1 MWNIKEIKNSAKE
14 MLKNNLWTLLFLSMY
29 AYKNREEIKKAA
41 KPTLVPTLEPST
53 SVTENQLPAELTD
66 LNSFQLL
73 VDFQHAL
80 SKDYVPANLATPYLN
95 STTDVIQV
103 NAEAGEMAKQMKA
116 AAESEGISLTVT
128 SGYMNYKEIEERA
141 MDIISM
147 NGEEYAKANGFL
159 AGYNEHQTGLALDF
173 TDDPTNINNTV
184 AFKDTPAGQ
193 WLFAHAHEYGFI
205 QRYPEGKES
214 ITGVN
219 FEPWHYRYVGVDV
232 ANAIYNKGVE
242 LNDPNYTF
250 EEYYNIEK

>member
-1 MWNIKEIKNSAKE
+1 
-14 MLKNNLWTLLFLSMY
+14 
-29 AYKNREEIKKAA
+29 
-41 KPTLVPTLEPST
+41 
-53 SVTENQLPAELTD
+53 
-66 LNSFQLL
+66 
-73 VDFQHAL
+73 
-80 SKDYVPANLATPYLN
+80 
-95 STTDVIQV
+95 
-103 NAEAGEMAKQMKA
+103 
-116 AAESEGISLTVT
+116 
-128 SGYMNYKEIEERA
+128 
-141 MDIISM
+141 M

-184 AFKDTPAGQ
+184 SFKDTPAGQ

-250 EEYYNIEK
+250 EEYYSIEK